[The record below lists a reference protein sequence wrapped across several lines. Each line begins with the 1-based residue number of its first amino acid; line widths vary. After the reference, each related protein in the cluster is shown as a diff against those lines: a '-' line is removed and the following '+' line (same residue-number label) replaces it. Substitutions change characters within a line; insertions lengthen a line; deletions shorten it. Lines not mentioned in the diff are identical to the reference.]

1 MRASV
6 AFDYSEPRVAT
17 NFEGQFGG
25 IADKGGDRVPFG
37 EAGCKSGRAYSTCE
51 TMSAQRICEWA
62 EFIEGVPAAPMIR
75 TLIFAAAKG

>member
-1 MRASV
+1 MRESV
-6 AFDYSEPRVAT
+6 AFDHSEPRVAT

-51 TMSAQRICEWA
+51 TMSAQGSRSGQSSLKA
-62 EFIEGVPAAPMIR
+62 YLLHR
-75 TLIFAAAKG
+75 